1 MYWRFNYFYS
11 FNHRNYL
18 YIFEI
23 SEKYINYISPKKE
36 HKRNIKNIP
45 HFFTKNEIRNQKTFE
60 KVRNLITD
68 NNIMKIEKEIQKQ
81 YKKERDILVYKQK
94 TKKKL
99 ILRKDLYCI
108 GKHQANE
115 ASKVDLNN
123 SNPNSEHSER
133 NEDKKGNLPEEEK
146 NNDKDIFNSNNIQIF
161 SNENIF
167 DEKQVVRE
175 EIFWNEKNDNLNY
188 IHNEIGFNS
197 LKNIN
202 ININNEEF
210 FDDYLQT
217 EFENMEYDDVL
228 EKDKRKFCEYLK
240 EKIIENQSIINTF
253 CTEEPFKPR
262 SIKIILFVLQIDLYL
277 LINGLFYDEEYASEI
292 FHLEKETFYDTIER
306 FLGNLVYAALAG
318 IIISYIIELFFFEES
333 RLKKIFKKKKDN
345 ILVLKSEINQII
357 KDIKIRYI
365 LFIVLAFLISI
376 FTLIH
381 ISCFNIVYPNLKWEW
396 LIFSSIIIVFM
407 QVFSAFVCL
416 IHTILRYISFKCK
429 SEKIYKI
436 SYLLS

>member
-1 MYWRFNYFYS
+1 MKS
-11 FNHRNYL
+11 KL
-18 YIFEI
+18 L
-23 SEKYINYISPKKE
+23 EKKNFGIKK
-36 HKRNIKNIP
+36 
-45 HFFTKNEIRNQKTFE
+45 
-60 KVRNLITD
+60 
-68 NNIMKIEKEIQKQ
+68 
-81 YKKERDILVYKQK
+81 
-94 TKKKL
+94 
-99 ILRKDLYCI
+99 
-108 GKHQANE
+108 
-115 ASKVDLNN
+115 
-123 SNPNSEHSER
+123 
-133 NEDKKGNLPEEEK
+133 
-146 NNDKDIFNSNNIQIF
+146 NDK
-161 SNENIF
+161 
-167 DEKQVVRE
+167 
-175 EIFWNEKNDNLNY
+175 LNY
-188 IHNEIGFNS
+188 IHNEICFNS

-210 FDDYLQT
+210 FDDYFQT

-292 FHLEKETFYDTIER
+292 FHLEKETFYDIIER

-318 IIISYIIELFFFEES
+318 IIISYIIELFFIEES

-345 ILVLKSEINQII
+345 ILMLKSEISQII

-365 LFIVLAFLISI
+365 LFIVLSFLISF

-407 QVFSAFVCL
+407 QVFSAMICL
-416 IHTILRYISFKCK
+416 IHTILRFISFKCK